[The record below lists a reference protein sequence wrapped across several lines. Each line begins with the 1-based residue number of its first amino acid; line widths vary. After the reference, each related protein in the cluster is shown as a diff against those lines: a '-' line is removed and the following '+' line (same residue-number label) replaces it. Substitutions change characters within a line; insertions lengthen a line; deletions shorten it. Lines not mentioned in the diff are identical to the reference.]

1 MPPGPGDADRLRTL
15 YGIDWTAVGPRADG
29 LAAAAEVMA
38 PDVQARISPEIGDR
52 VLHGVRDFA
61 IFVEGLEEDF
71 AEFRYEAETIE
82 DFMALGHVM
91 TATEP
96 GVFLVSGQ
104 IRARG
109 RRSKMPL
116 GGPFSHS
123 WTFNDGRAVS
133 VEARMTAG

>member
-1 MPPGPGDADRLRTL
+1 MPPGPGDADRLRSL
-15 YGIDWTAVGPRADG
+15 YGIDWTAVGPRAEG

-61 IFVEGLEEDF
+61 VFVEGLEEDF
-71 AEFRYEAETIE
+71 SEFRYEAERIDE
-82 DFMALGHVM
+82 
-91 TATEP
+91 TEP
-96 GVFLVSGQ
+96 GVFLVSGV

-123 WTFNDGRAVS
+123 WTFSVGRAVS
-133 VEARMTAG
+133 IEARLAAG